1 MIAPPRIA
9 LIHARVDHNAV
20 PPLGLLSM
28 ATVLAR
34 AGFPARVWDPLPRDE
49 RFLDEIAAFEPDL
62 VGVSVLTAE
71 FCRAGAILAALRA
84 RLPGAPQ
91 LIGGAHVSA
100 LPRESL
106 EALGADLAVVG
117 EGEET
122 LLALV
127 QGFATEGA
135 LPTGLPGTV
144 TREVEGPPPEP
155 IADLD
160 TLPVPDRALLA
171 GDYGWYLAPP
181 GVLRGL
187 WRRGTTTIMAGR
199 GCPHRCVF
207 CASHVVGGR
216 VPRLHS
222 VPLVLEELRRLRAR
236 HGLTGAW
243 FLDDDLAARPAWLG
257 ELCQALGPLGLAWS
271 CQARIDRLD
280 PPLLREMAASGCV
293 QVELGL
299 ESGSDR
305 VLRSLR
311 KGLDVGRVEERVA
324 AIRRVGIRVMVN
336 FMIGA
341 PGEMVED
348 IQATFALARRLRPDF
363 VEFNVC
369 TPYPGSDLYAQA
381 VREGTLAR
389 GALDF
394 DEHWSEHFTESPV
407 LAGGLPGHELM
418 RWRARMQNTF
428 LLSNYRHIAA
438 GLLRSPR
445 AQARL
450 GTSLARAVRREP
462 GAFLEALRQRQLD
475 PVLWRAYAAWSG
487 SWRGAA

>member
-1 MIAPPRIA
+1 MGSSPRTA

-34 AGFPARVWDPLPRDE
+34 AGYAARVWDPPPSDE
-49 RFLDEIAAFEPDL
+49 RFLDEIVAFKPDL

-71 FCRAGAILAALRA
+71 FRRAAAILSALRT
-84 RLPGAPQ
+84 RLPGVPR

-117 EGEET
+117 EGEDA

-127 QGFATEGA
+127 RAFETTGA
-135 LPTGLPGTV
+135 LPAGLPGTV
-144 TREVEGPPPEP
+144 TRAGAGPAPVP

-160 TLPVPDRALLA
+160 RLPIPDRALLA

-187 WRRGTTTIMAGR
+187 WRHGTTTIVASR

-216 VPRLHS
+216 VARVRS
-222 VPLVLEELRRLRAR
+222 VPLVVEELRRLRAR
-236 HGLTGAW
+236 YGIRGAW
-243 FLDDDLAARPAWLG
+243 FLDDDLAARAGWLG
-257 ELCQALGPLGLAWS
+257 ELCQALGPLGLEWS

-280 PPLLREMAASGCV
+280 APLLREMAAAGCV
-293 QVELGL
+293 QVEVGL

-311 KGLDVGRVEERVA
+311 KGLDVGRVQERVA
-324 AIRRVGIRVMVN
+324 AVRAAGIRVMIN
-336 FMIGA
+336 FMLGA
-341 PGEMVED
+341 PGETAED

-369 TPYPGSDLYAQA
+369 TPYPGSDLYAAA
-381 VREGTLAR
+381 VREGTLVR

-407 LAGGLPGHELM
+407 LAGGLPGRALM
-418 RWRARMQNTF
+418 HWRARMQNAF
-428 LLSNYRHIAA
+428 LVSNYRHIAA

-450 GTSLARAVRREP
+450 GRSLVRAVRREP
-462 GAFLEALRQRQLD
+462 GAFMGALRTRQLD
-475 PVLWRAYAAWSG
+475 PLLWRAYAAWSA
-487 SWRGAA
+487 SWRGGR